1 MGDYQSAD
9 PGDFGRLVQ
18 ARRRELGLSR
28 NDIVDSSG
36 LSYPYVAQL
45 ETGQRTPSRKSVAR
59 LADALRL
66 SPDELGAAIP
76 YDDERPSSRT
86 ARGARGSHW
95 QTNPAYEA
103 RLPALA
109 ASAPPRRS
117 SRRDPV
123 GDVVALI
130 SQLPAEARLDAL
142 HEAQKRV
149 VADLLEEQR

>member
-1 MGDYQSAD
+1 MGTDNNAEPPPFAD
-9 PGDFGRLVQ
+9 LVLT
-18 ARRRELGLSR
+18 RRRELGLSR
-28 NDIVDSSG
+28 KELVEASG

-76 YDDERPSSRT
+76 YDDERTSSRT
-86 ARGARGSHW
+86 VRGARGSNW

-109 ASAPPRRS
+109 TSAPPRRS